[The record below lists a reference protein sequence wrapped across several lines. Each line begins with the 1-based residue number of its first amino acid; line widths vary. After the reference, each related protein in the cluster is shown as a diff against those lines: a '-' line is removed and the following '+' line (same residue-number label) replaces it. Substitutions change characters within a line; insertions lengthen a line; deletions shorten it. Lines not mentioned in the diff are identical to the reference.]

1 MGSSGRD
8 INSDTIHSSNRLQHS
23 MMVSSPAVTCLMV
36 SLVLL
41 LTLSLSSSAPSHLVS
56 QEGQQSLLYKSE
68 HPLEEDK
75 SFAVGETRT
84 KRADK
89 KTAKEKAKSV
99 AKAVKKL
106 VPVVK
111 KNQKTI
117 KNVAKK
123 VRTLGT
129 GAIVGIVGGILGLV
143 ILMGIGY
150 YCYKEKMGED

>member
-1 MGSSGRD
+1 
-8 INSDTIHSSNRLQHS
+8 
-23 MMVSSPAVTCLMV
+23 MV

-41 LTLSLSSSAPSHLVS
+41 LTLSLSSSAPSDLVS

-75 SFAVGETRT
+75 SIAVGETRT

-150 YCYKEKMGED
+150 YCYKEKMGEDTSED